1 VFERS
6 VLCLAFVVGV
16 SACSAGKSVP
26 RSTGSVSEGLSSAGK
41 RAGSSVEARPRST
54 SGARW
59 VPPQAGAEAVLI
71 GDAHRFQ
78 YLVGSLRAIEDA
90 TGQVTTAEQLLP
102 TAKWILP
109 VELPA
114 RLGGGFLFFA
124 TAQGTTMLRSQTW
137 TGALSALARFEG
149 KVEAVEVGFSS
160 VLVKAESWFALDP
173 EQGSLGPP
181 AGLPPAPAYE
191 QIAIMDAWFGAVKVP
206 FQGVLVTY
214 DAGQS
219 WLPLGIAG
227 SLRLRKERSLL
238 WVDAEKVSYALDA
251 KGRLTE
257 QPASGPTD
265 FEDEEGVAGMTEAS
279 RASTQPGVAVDDS
292 AGDSPQ
298 RSAVASG
305 FLESTDV
312 AVLARNSELLRV
324 KLSTGHVMKV
334 GRHALDGDTCSPLR
348 LGASDGFVCHN
359 GANETL
365 IYRYLRNFSL
375 VKIGSFKGPR
385 RVSASSSGALTIS
398 GSCASAL
405 GTSKDAHCVLFP
417 GGEAREV
424 RVNHALG
431 GEKVLGM
438 LDGTVLILTPPAR
451 GHMGSVR
458 IWGAKKQKNSA
469 PIKWPALDADSLRLL
484 RYGVWLDGFRLEG
497 AEIRGWVMDN
507 ATLVGV
513 KLRVD
518 GKLTPGDPIPIG
530 AHPLLSGPYALVPA
544 GDGTARESTDGG
556 MSWNEVPLP
565 MDERTILTSREQRAG
580 CSAVGCV
587 LGDWLRIGWQGT
599 ASLRKIRAPANPLVR
614 SLPSPGG
621 NRWLFSCRGPS
632 SVGPRAVV
640 RSEPLREG
648 HAPRARVLRGAQT
661 PEKTAP
667 WEAFWHLP
675 PPRRPSYG
683 RGLEFGTESEDMQV
697 HGYLWTDNTFPTN
710 AWWQLYFADRFRV
723 DGGIQR
729 TLPSDV
735 GWKDEAQATQA
746 FGGTSSRSGSNW
758 TAELEPASESG
769 ALLIRSAGKAE
780 LFAFEANHPLLALG
794 TAGVDLQRLAGIVK
808 LGERL
813 FVASVSTRELLVFE
827 VNGGVLQERL
837 RVPLDRAQPR
847 LFPRLVR
854 NLAGD
859 LLGVWARAE
868 NGAWFVYPIDLEAGK
883 LLEPTWRSARE
894 LATTPRSCKYDEDG
908 WLLQGHPEL
917 LPHFEFLGG
926 ASELRVSL
934 PETRLVLREDGICL
948 QALAARAD
956 NSVTLRAEPI
966 RDNLGVPLVVTDR
979 RQGLRWGF
987 SCEPAG
993 TAVP

>member
-1 VFERS
+1 MFERS
-6 VLCLAFVVGV
+6 VLCLAFVVGA

-26 RSTGSVSEGLSSAGK
+26 RSTGSVTEAFPSAGK
-41 RAGSSVEARPRST
+41 RTVISVSVRPPFT

-59 VPPQAGAEAVLI
+59 VPPQAGAETVLI
-71 GDAHRFQ
+71 DDAHGFQ
-78 YLVGSLRAIEDA
+78 YLVGSLRATEDA
-90 TGQVTTAEQLLP
+90 SGQVTTAEQLLP
-102 TAKWILP
+102 TAKQILP
-109 VELPA
+109 IAVPA

-124 TAQGTTMLRSQTW
+124 TGQGTTVLRSETW
-137 TGALSALARFEG
+137 TGALSALTRFEG
-149 KVEAVEVGFSS
+149 KVEDVEVGFSS

-173 EQGSLGPP
+173 KQGTLGPIE
-181 AGLPPAPAYE
+181 GLPPAPAYE
-191 QIAIMDAWFGAVKVP
+191 QIAIVDAWFGAVKVP
-206 FQGVLVTY
+206 FQGILVTY

-227 SLRLRKERSLL
+227 SLRLRKERRLL
-238 WVDAEKVSYALDA
+238 WVDAEKASYALDA

-257 QPASGPTD
+257 QPATGPTD
-265 FEDEEGVAGMTEAS
+265 FEDEDDMDGLTESA
-279 RASTQPGVAVDDS
+279 RVSTQQGIAVGGS
-292 AGDSPQ
+292 AEDSPQ
-298 RSAVASG
+298 RAAVAFG
-305 FLESTDV
+305 FLESSDV

-324 KLSTGHVMKV
+324 KLSTGHVMKI

-348 LGASDGFVCHN
+348 LGASNGFVCHN

-365 IYRYLRNFSL
+365 IYRYLRNFSV
-375 VKIGSFKGPR
+375 VKIASFKGPR
-385 RVSASSSGALTIS
+385 RVTASSSGALTIS
-398 GSCASAL
+398 GSCESTVEA
-405 GTSKDAHCVLFP
+405 SKDVHCVLFP
-417 GGEAREV
+417 EGEAREV

-431 GEKVLGM
+431 DEKVLGM

-451 GHMGSVR
+451 GRTGSVR
-458 IWGAKKQKNSA
+458 IWGAKKQKNST

-484 RYGVWLDGFRLEG
+484 RYGVWLDGFREEG

-513 KLRVD
+513 KLSVA
-518 GKLTPGDPIPIG
+518 GKLTPGDPIPVG

-556 MSWNEVPLP
+556 MSWSEVPLP
-565 MDERTILTSREQRAG
+565 MDERTILTRREQRVG

-599 ASLRKIRAPANPLVR
+599 ASLRKIRPPANPLFR

-632 SVGPRAVV
+632 LVGPRA
-640 RSEPLREG
+640 LG
-648 HAPRARVLRGAQT
+648 GART
-661 PEKTAP
+661 SEKTAT

-683 RGLEFGTESEDMQV
+683 RGLEFGTESEDTQV
-697 HGYLWTDNTFPTN
+697 HGYLWTDSTFPTN
-710 AWWQLYFADRFRV
+710 AWWQLYFADRFRL

-746 FGGTSSRSGSNW
+746 FGGTSSGSGSNW
-758 TAELEPASESG
+758 TAELEPERESG
-769 ALLIRSAGKAE
+769 ALLIRSAGKVE

-794 TAGVDLQRLAGIVK
+794 TAGLDLQRLAGIAK

-813 FVASVSTRELLVFE
+813 FVGSVSTRELLLFE
-827 VNGGVLQERL
+827 VSGGSLQERL
-837 RVPLDRAQPR
+837 RVPLDRAQ
-847 LFPRLVR
+847 LYPRLVR
-854 NLAGD
+854 NLTGD
-859 LLGVWARAE
+859 LLGVWVRAE
-868 NGAWFVYPIDLEAGK
+868 NGAWFVYPIDLDAGK

-917 LPHFEFLGG
+917 LPHFEFVGG

-934 PETRLVLREDGICL
+934 PETRLVLREDGVCL

-956 NSVTLRAEPI
+956 NSVTLRVEPI

-993 TAVP
+993 TAAP